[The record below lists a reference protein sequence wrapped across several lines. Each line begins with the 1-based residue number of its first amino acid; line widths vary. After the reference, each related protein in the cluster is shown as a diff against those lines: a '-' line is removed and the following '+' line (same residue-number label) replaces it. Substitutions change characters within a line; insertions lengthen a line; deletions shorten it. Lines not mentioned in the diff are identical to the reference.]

1 LKDFVP
7 AGRVFLFGAGNL
19 VHVKHYTSY
28 VEASE
33 VQRIYE
39 FTVTDNERGQ
49 IIVHRWNANKVQV
62 NVQGYD
68 FQNNWEEIYRTG
80 RLVKDIAFVSYLKEL
95 YGDGKPKQLEMSR
108 DRLGYRDS
116 K

>member
-1 LKDFVP
+1 MPLLRSFGRRINGLYWDFIYMLRNIPKWIRFKYQIKKLGVSEKYIREAFSYLAQLDLKDFVP

-39 FTVTDNERGQ
+39 FTVTDNER
-49 IIVHRWNANKVQV
+49 A
-62 NVQGYD
+62 
-68 FQNNWEEIYRTG
+68 
-80 RLVKDIAFVSYLKEL
+80 LLS
-95 YGDGKPKQLEMSR
+95 
-108 DRLGYRDS
+108 
-116 K
+116 